1 MAVVPSSA
9 AAMLRFNFSSLVR
22 LHFCLIASAILL
34 IAQQSSAKTLNV
46 GGALGWTDF
55 DTAISAAPNYEKW
68 SSTNSINVGDV
79 LVFSFPAGF
88 QNVYLM
94 PAKSA
99 HDICDFSEATELDAG
114 NAGTYAWRATKE
126 GTYYFSSTKL
136 VEGLGTHC
144 KAGQKL
150 AITVTAAKVPT
161 TTTSSS
167 TKELKPESYFA
178 QRFTRSMIESLATA
192 PAVAPVSPPAPVP
205 VGAPVPVVAPVAAPV
220 LTPTPTPS
228 TSLPLASPPAPPTGP
243 APAPA
248 SPPGH
253 NAGAKVSTQAG
264 AGIFTATLA
273 LVALCL

>member
-1 MAVVPSSA
+1 MAVVASSA
-9 AAMLRFNFSSLVR
+9 ATMLRFNFSSLVQ
-22 LHFCLIASAILL
+22 LHLCLIASAILL
-34 IAQQSSAKTLNV
+34 FAQQSSAKTLNV

-94 PAKSA
+94 PTKSA

-126 GTYYFSSTKL
+126 GTYYFSSNKL

-144 KAGQKL
+144 EAGQKL
-150 AITVTAAKVPT
+150 AITVTAAKVT
-161 TTTSSS
+161 TTTMSS
-167 TKELKPESYFA
+167 T
-178 QRFTRSMIESLATA
+178 
-192 PAVAPVSPPAPVP
+192 PVP
-205 VGAPVPVVAPVAAPV
+205 VGAPVPVVAPPVVAPVAAPV

-228 TSLPLASPPAPPTGP
+228 TSPPLASPPAPPTGP

-264 AGIFTATLA
+264 PGIFTATLA